1 VMNLVGGF
9 HALGTLLAV
18 GLMMLPAAAARFWT
32 RDITTMIAVAVA
44 LGIAS
49 GFVGL
54 LLSFHAGLPAGP
66 AVILT
71 AGVLY
76 LGSLAFGSVG
86 GLARRLMP
94 RRHLEA

>member
-1 VMNLVGGF
+1 
-9 HALGTLLAV
+9 
-18 GLMMLPAAAARFWT
+18 
-32 RDITTMIAVAVA
+32 MIAVAIV

-66 AVILT
+66 AIILT
-71 AGVLY
+71 AGVFY